1 MSTVL
6 FLSRF
11 TQTGKATMM
20 QTSTQHRILVLS
32 SSEADVAILKRVLS
46 NARDGPFH
54 IESANS
60 LSDGLTRLAGG
71 AIDVVL
77 VDLTLTDSRG
87 LDTFDS
93 LFAAHA
99 QTPIMTLASLEEEE
113 EAVDAVTRGAQGYLL
128 KGYFERNLVPQALR
142 SVIIRKEVEEALYR
156 EKTRAEI
163 ALNSISDAVI
173 CTDTAGRVDYLN
185 VAAEKMTGWPREDA
199 MGRSIGEVFRIINS
213 LTREADLNPIEL
225 VLQLDEPM
233 GLAANTVLIRRDGAE
248 VPIEDSTSP
257 IHDTNGKLTGAVVVF
272 HDVGEAKAMV
282 EKMAHLAHH
291 DFLTDLPNRL
301 LLNDRIAQAIT
312 AARRRGTRVAV
323 LFLDLDNF
331 KHINDSLGHA
341 TGDLLLRSV
350 TQRLSACVRASDTVS
365 RQGGDEFVILLS
377 DCSDESHIAST
388 AEKIHAA
395 LSLPHLI
402 AKRELHVSTSMGISV
417 YPADGADAEALIK
430 SADTAMYY
438 AKAKGRNNHQFFS
451 NDMNTRA
458 VERQII
464 ESNLR
469 RALKEQEFVLHYQ
482 PKLNLVTGKIIGA
495 EALLRWQHPE
505 LGMLLP
511 DRFVAIA
518 EDCGL
523 IVPLGQWVL
532 REACSQARRWID
544 AGAMP
549 ISMAVNISAL
559 EFRQKSFFENLDAIL
574 QDAGL
579 APELLQLE
587 ITEGVLMHDASA
599 SAAILQQLKA
609 LGLQLAID
617 DFGTGYSS
625 LSYLKQFP
633 IDVLKIDQ
641 SFVHGIGADDDEGI
655 IVSAVIGMG
664 NSLKLRVVAEGIENQ
679 EQLAFL
685 KVRHCEEGQ
694 GYLFSKPVDAE
705 QFAQLLAIN
714 PEQVG

>member
-1 MSTVL
+1 
-6 FLSRF
+6 
-11 TQTGKATMM
+11 M
-20 QTSTQHRILVLS
+20 QPSPQHRILVLS
-32 SSEADVAILKRVLS
+32 SSEADVEILKRVLS
-46 NARDGPFH
+46 KAHDGPFR
-54 IESANS
+54 IESENS
-60 LSDGLTRLAGG
+60 LAAGLARLADG

-77 VDLTLTDSRG
+77 VDLTLADSRG
-87 LDTFDS
+87 LDTFDG
-93 LFAAHA
+93 LFAAYPR
-99 QTPIMTLASLEEEE
+99 TPIMTLTSLEEEE
-113 EAVDAVTRGAQGYLL
+113 EAIEAVTRGAQGYLL
-128 KGYFERNLVPQALR
+128 KGHFERNLVPQALR
-142 SVIIRKEVEEALYR
+142 SVIIRKEVEEALYL

-173 CTDTAGRVDYLN
+173 CTDIAGRVNYLN
-185 VAAEKMTGWPREDA
+185 VAAETMTGWSRQDA
-199 MGRSIGEVFRIINS
+199 DGQPIAAVFRIINS
-213 LTREADLNPIEL
+213 VTREAEVNPVDL
-225 VLQLDEPM
+225 VLQQNEAM
-233 GLAANTVLIRRDGAE
+233 GLAANTVMIRRDGAE

-257 IHDTNGKLTGAVVVF
+257 IHDSNGKLTGAVVVF
-272 HDVGEAKAMV
+272 HDVGAAKAMS
-282 EKMAHLAHH
+282 EKMAYLAHH

-301 LLNDRIAQAIT
+301 LLNDRISQAIT
-312 AARRRGTRVAV
+312 AARRRGTKVAV

-350 TQRLSACVRASDTVS
+350 TQRLSACVRSSDTVS

-451 NDMNTRA
+451 NEMNTRA
-458 VERQII
+458 VERQFI

-482 PKLNLVTGKIIGA
+482 PKVNLVTGKIIGA

-505 LGMLLP
+505 WGMLLP
-511 DRFVAIA
+511 ERFVAIA

-532 REACSQARRWID
+532 REACSQAQRWID
-544 AGAMP
+544 AGVMP

-574 QDAGL
+574 KETGL
-579 APELLQLE
+579 APALLQLE

-599 SAAILQQLKA
+599 SAAILQQLKD

-641 SFVHGIGADDDEGI
+641 SFVHDIGGDDDEGI
-655 IVSAVIGMG
+655 IASAVIGMG

-679 EQLAFL
+679 KQLAFL
-685 KVRHCEEGQ
+685 KMQNCEEGQ
-694 GYLFSKPVDAE
+694 GFLFSKPVDAE
-705 QFAQLLAIN
+705 QFAQLLAAN
-714 PEQVG
+714 VEQVG